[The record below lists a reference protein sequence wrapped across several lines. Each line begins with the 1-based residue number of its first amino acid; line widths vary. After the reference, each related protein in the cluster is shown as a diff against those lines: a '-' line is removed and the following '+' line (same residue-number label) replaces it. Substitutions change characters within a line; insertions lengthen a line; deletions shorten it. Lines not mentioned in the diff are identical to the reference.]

1 MDRKG
6 REGLDI
12 KEWSHPASASA
23 SASALPALRACA
35 CATACSHAP
44 LGPGGWS
51 RRRLAGADA
60 AAATLRPPHLTQS
73 SRARRTSRQP
83 SSADEIGMGIGGL
96 GESGGDGQMGK
107 FGSRFKTQNKTSLAD
122 TPTPRL
128 SCRSSSHNAASPL
141 SLTWLLLCT
150 EEYEEGGGGSAGG
163 ARYGE
168 RHTSPYRALRPWNIT
183 KDYAMVASELETIP
197 TASIDNVNTPHYFIT
212 PY

>member
-1 MDRKG
+1 VSTPCATPNFFSV
-6 REGLDI
+6 LCQ
-12 KEWSHPASASA
+12 WSHPA

-35 CATACSHAP
+35 CAIACSHAP

-51 RRRLAGADA
+51 RRHLAGADA
-60 AAATLRPPHLTQS
+60 AAAALRPPHLTQS

-128 SCRSSSHNAASPL
+128 SCRSSSHDAASPL
-141 SLTWLLLCT
+141 SLTRLLLCT
-150 EEYEEGGGGSAGG
+150 EEYEEGGGCQRAARGMASA
-163 ARYGE
+163 
-168 RHTSPYRALRPWNIT
+168 TPRPTEPSAPGI
-183 KDYAMVASELETIP
+183 V
-197 TASIDNVNTPHYFIT
+197 
-212 PY
+212 

>member
-12 KEWSHPASASA
+12 KEWSHPAST
-23 SASALPALRACA
+23 SALPALRACA

-60 AAATLRPPHLTQS
+60 AAAALRPPHLTQS

-128 SCRSSSHNAASPL
+128 SCRSSSHDAASPL
-141 SLTWLLLCT
+141 SLTRLLLCT
-150 EEYEEGGGGSAGG
+150 EEYEGFSGRREVWRAPHL
-163 ARYGE
+163 ALP
-168 RHTSPYRALRPWNIT
+168 SPPPLATPTHPPSSQSQIRRG
-183 KDYAMVASELETIP
+183 SELRR
-197 TASIDNVNTPHYFIT
+197 ASACWWWW
-212 PY
+212 